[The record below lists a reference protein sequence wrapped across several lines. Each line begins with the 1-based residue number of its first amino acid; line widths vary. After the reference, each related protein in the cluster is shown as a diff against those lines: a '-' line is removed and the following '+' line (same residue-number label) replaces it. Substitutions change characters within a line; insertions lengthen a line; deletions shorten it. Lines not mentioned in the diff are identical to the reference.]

1 MPTIVPV
8 LSGCVICV
16 LKRLLL
22 PGNTKL
28 DQNVHVW
35 MSKQHISV
43 AFVCQFLPAIGVL
56 LSAITVFV
64 FPVINQGFFVTAVIF
79 CVIIALMILLD
90 TTGLAA
96 KQTRHS
102 HKHQ

>member
-1 MPTIVPV
+1 MPTIIPV

-16 LKRLLL
+16 LKQLLL
-22 PGNTKL
+22 SGNTKL
-28 DQNVHVW
+28 DKKVHAW

-43 AFVCQFLPAIGVL
+43 VFVCQFLPAIGVL

-64 FPVINQGFFVTAVIF
+64 FPVINQGYLVKTVVF
-79 CVIIALMILLD
+79 CGIIALLILFD

-96 KQTRHS
+96 KQTH
-102 HKHQ
+102 HFNKHQ